1 MSVKKCLICEEEAK
15 FAIKSTNDYY
25 CEECAED
32 QFGDI
37 SYLVKIEEVTKQ
49 QEKNSIEK
57 LEEEQE
63 MLKEES
69 ITAAQYVLER

>member
-1 MSVKKCLICEEEAK
+1 MPVKKCLICEEEAK

-25 CEECAED
+25 CEECAQD

-37 SYLVKIEEVTKQ
+37 SYLVKIEEARQQ
-49 QEKNSIEK
+49 QERDGIKK

-63 MLKEES
+63 ILKEE
-69 ITAAQYVLER
+69 

>member
-1 MSVKKCLICEEEAK
+1 MPLKRCLICEKEAR
-15 FAIKSTNDYY
+15 FAIKNTKDYY

-37 SYLVKIEEVTKQ
+37 SYLVKIEEAAQKQ
-49 QEKNSIEK
+49 ESNALEK

-63 MLKEES
+63 ILKEE
-69 ITAAQYVLER
+69 

>member
-1 MSVKKCLICEEEAK
+1 MPGKKCLICEEEAK
-15 FAIKSTNDYY
+15 FAIKHTKDYY
-25 CEECAED
+25 CEECAQD

-49 QEKNSIEK
+49 EKNIIDK

-63 MLKEES
+63 MLKEE
-69 ITAAQYVLER
+69 

>member
-1 MSVKKCLICEEEAK
+1 MPVKKCLICEEEAK

-25 CEECAED
+25 CEECAQD

-49 QEKNSIEK
+49 EKNIIDK

-63 MLKEES
+63 MLKEE
-69 ITAAQYVLER
+69 

>member
-1 MSVKKCLICEEEAK
+1 MPVKKCLICEEEAK

-25 CEECAED
+25 CEECAQD

-37 SYLVKIEEVTKQ
+37 SYLVKIEEATQQ
-49 QEKNSIEK
+49 QEKSVINK

-63 MLKEES
+63 ILKEE
-69 ITAAQYVLER
+69 

>member
-1 MSVKKCLICEEEAK
+1 MPVKKCLICEEEAK

-25 CEECAED
+25 CEECAQD

-37 SYLVKIEEVTKQ
+37 SYLLKIEEATQQ
-49 QEKNSIEK
+49 QEKSVIDK

-63 MLKEES
+63 ILKEE
-69 ITAAQYVLER
+69 